1 MTTNDRELFFS
12 LIRVAT
18 GSESALPY
26 APSKEEWS
34 RLHTEAQRQALLGV
48 LYVGVE
54 RLPQGQL
61 PPKATRLL
69 WYTEAERISE
79 ANKRLDEASALVSRR
94 LREEGFRNAILKG
107 QGNALLY
114 PSPSRRQ
121 PGDID
126 VWLEG
131 GREKVISYVL
141 SLFPGERVQ
150 WLELDFPV
158 LRDIPVEAH
167 TAPSVLFCPKDNQR
181 LQAFYREREE
191 ETFTNETP
199 LASGTVCLPRWEMNA
214 VFQLTHI
221 YRHLFFEGVGLRQ
234 VMDYHYLLL
243 SPEATAER
251 RQAVREHA
259 KRMHLTRFTGALMW
273 VLREVFHLEESLL
286 LTAPDQR
293 EGSFLLQEIMLA
305 GNFGHDD
312 ERNKPKASRWGN
324 FWQITLRNTR
334 FLAHYPR
341 EVLWNPV
348 YRLRQYA
355 WRKRRGYK

>member
-1 MTTNDRELFFS
+1 MTDDWRLFFS

-18 GSESALPY
+18 KRENALPY
-26 APSKEEWS
+26 TPSKEEWA
-34 RLHTEAQRQALLGV
+34 RLHAEALRQALAGV
-48 LYVGVE
+48 LYDAVE
-54 RLPQGQL
+54 RLPQEQL
-61 PPKATRLL
+61 PPKAIRLH
-69 WYTEAERISE
+69 WYTQAERIAE
-79 ANKRLDEASALVSRR
+79 TNKRLDEASVLVSRR

-114 PSPSRRQ
+114 PKPSLRQ

-126 VWLEG
+126 IWLEG
-131 GREKVISYVL
+131 GRDKVISYVL
-141 SLFPGERVQ
+141 SKFPKQRVQ

-167 TAPSVLFCPKDNQR
+167 TAPSVLFCPKDNRR

-191 ETFTNETP
+191 ETFTNEKP
-199 LASGTVCLPRWEMNA
+199 LAGGTVCTPTWEMNA

-221 YRHLFFEGVGLRQ
+221 YRHLFFEGIGMRQ

-243 SPEATAER
+243 SPEATGER
-251 RQAVREHA
+251 RQEVREQL
-259 KRMHLTRFTGALMW
+259 KRMHLLRFTGALMW
-273 VLREVFHLEESLL
+273 VLQEVFHLEESLL
-286 LTAPDQR
+286 LTPADPR

-305 GNFGHDD
+305 GNFGHYD
-312 ERNKPKASRWGN
+312 ERNKPKATPWGN
-324 FWQITLRNTR
+324 FWQITLRNAR

-355 WRKRRGYK
+355 WRKRRGYR